1 MLVRPG
7 DSDNKESNMAKVK
20 KLIDAKA
27 IEAKHLRLNGMTQQ
41 EIATQM
47 GCSVRSV
54 RTYLQHD
61 VEGEEEMQLS
71 TISPNHL
78 EELLAVG
85 QPLLLSLLK
94 NIERLLEEDRLSPRD
109 TIIAYGVVADKMG
122 RLSRTKKEDASE
134 VEILKAKLL
143 VSQYNEAVAIHALE
157 QVRKG
162 DMRYLDGVVEETT
175 EIIED
180 GVVVEGGNE

>member
-1 MLVRPG
+1 M
-7 DSDNKESNMAKVK
+7 K

-41 EIATQM
+41 DIANQM

-85 QPLLLSLLK
+85 NPLLLSLRK
-94 NIERLLEEDRLSPRD
+94 NIESLLEEGRLSPRD
-109 TIIAYGVVADKMG
+109 TIIAYGVVSDKMG
-122 RLSRTKKEDASE
+122 RLSRSSKADEASE
-134 VEILKAKLL
+134 IEILKAKLL
-143 VSQYNEAVAIHALE
+143 VSQYNEAVALHALE

-162 DMRYLDGVVEETT
+162 DMRYLDDGVVEETT
-175 EIIED
+175 EIITN
-180 GVVVEGGNE
+180 GVIVEGGKE